1 MAPLGGVPSL
11 LPVRFHCDSGQGGH
25 WTLMDNLTRDC
36 GLPASGSRD
45 DGQSNVTWRRG
56 GMIIGRAATR
66 TRVEAERP
74 GTGRARR
81 TEHPRGPLQDAPGV
95 PARALSLRRKETD
108 NSTATRASF
117 VVNAARTEVGR
128 LRWPMQL

>member
-45 DGQSNVTWRRG
+45 DGQSNQGNFFLCPWSNVTWRRG
-56 GMIIGRAATR
+56 C
-66 TRVEAERP
+66 
-74 GTGRARR
+74 
-81 TEHPRGPLQDAPGV
+81 
-95 PARALSLRRKETD
+95 S
-108 NSTATRASF
+108 
-117 VVNAARTEVGR
+117 
-128 LRWPMQL
+128 